1 MFGKRLRR
9 AVRQQIVCDRGQ
21 LVGHVIAVMLVENR
35 AQQGRSGSLCA
46 DDKNR
51 RAHRVFS
58 DMYPLRR
65 SVSSPPWS
73 SASCARP
80 DRSATWARRQ
90 VENSRIITPTDPA
103 THGSNLVQ
111 G

>member
-58 DMYPLRR
+58 YMYPLRR

-73 SASCARP
+73 AASWALR
-80 DRSATWARRQ
+80 DRSATCARRP
-90 VENSRIITPTDPA
+90 VESSWIISPTDRA
-103 THGSNLVQ
+103 SDG
-111 G
+111 